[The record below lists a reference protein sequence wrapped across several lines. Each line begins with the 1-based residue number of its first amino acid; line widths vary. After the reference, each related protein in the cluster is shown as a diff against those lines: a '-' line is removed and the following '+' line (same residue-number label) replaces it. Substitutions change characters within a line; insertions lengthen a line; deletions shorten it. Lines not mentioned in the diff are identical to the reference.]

1 MKKFTLTLF
10 TVLCAVSMNAQIV
23 INEIMYNGPESGTD
37 TTEFIEFYNTTNADV
52 DLTGWS
58 FSQGVVHTFTSG
70 TVSANGYFVI
80 AMDSA
85 AFHNTF
91 GVAPNA
97 SWTSGG
103 LSNGGEDITIL
114 DNNGLTIDS
123 VFYDDNAPWPAGT
136 TAGQPDGGGSSIE
149 LCDAT
154 LDNNNGANWYASTG
168 STGVMINGNEILATP
183 GAANTAVCSSTP
195 TVRPTYLISEIDG
208 VNSLGVADSLGV
220 VCQIY
225 GVVHC
230 QDFKGGNGLE
240 FTVMESPST
249 NIGIKVFSFSD
260 VDAYTVTEGDSLR
273 IVGAVAQYRGQLQFA
288 PDSIE
293 VISQGHPTVTP
304 LVVTTFS
311 ETEENKLVQL
321 DSLTIV
327 DTTQWTGS
335 GSGFNV
341 DVTNGADTVVM
352 RIDNDSPLYTQAVPT
367 ASFTVVGLVGQYDSS
382 SPYTEGYSVY
392 PCSLTEISDSTST
405 GDSTNTVVE
414 LNGIDFN
421 IYPNPTENI
430 LNVVIESTDAFDV
443 QVINLAGQVILTEKV
458 KGTATIDVSELTAGF
473 YTINFVGNNGTATTR
488 LIKQ

>member
-1 MKKFTLTLF
+1 MMKKFTLTLF

-23 INEIMYNGPESGTD
+23 INEILYNNPGADSL
-37 TTEFIEFYNTTNADV
+37 EFVELYNTTATPINLNGYEFSDKSASFILNSSHVIPANGFFVLASDSSAFFNGTGLNADV
-52 DLTGWS
+52 DLPGSWS
-58 FSQGVVHTFTSG
+58 FYNSTDT
-70 TVSANGYFVI
+70 I
-80 AMDSA
+80 RIKD
-85 AFHNTF
+85 NT
-91 GVAPNA
+91 GN
-97 SWTSGG
+97 
-103 LSNGGEDITIL
+103 LIDIV
-114 DNNGLTIDS
+114 G
-123 VFYDDNAPWPAGT
+123 YDDGSPWP
-136 TAGQPDGGGSSIE
+136 TAADGSGPSLE
-149 LCDAT
+149 LCSVDSNNFEAQFWFAAT
-154 LDNNNGANWYASTG
+154 TTIVA
-168 STGVMINGNEILATP
+168 GVMGTP

-273 IVGAVAQYRGQLQFA
+273 IVGAVTQYRGQLQFA

-327 DTTQWTGS
+327 DTAQWTGS

-405 GDSTNTVVE
+405 GDSTNTVIE